1 MSELF
6 SIQLQNRQ
14 RLVQAAGAGIL
25 MPLVMTV
32 LMWTFPIDR
41 RGTAMGV
48 FGIVIAFA
56 PAAGPT
62 VAGIIIDQ
70 ANWHVMF
77 WIIAVLCAAVIV
89 FAAFALERGGETNK
103 DVKLDVA
110 SVILSTLGFGGLL
123 YGLSAIGSYGVTA
136 ADKDQQHRGSFPDRE
151 RQIWAEVR

>member
-1 MSELF
+1 
-6 SIQLQNRQ
+6 
-14 RLVQAAGAGIL
+14 

-32 LMWTFPIDR
+32 LMWTFPVDR

-77 WIIAVLCAAVIV
+77 WIIAVLCAAVI
-89 FAAFALERGGETNK
+89 AFRRHVQALRRRT
-103 DVKLDVA
+103 
-110 SVILSTLGFGGLL
+110 
-123 YGLSAIGSYGVTA
+123 
-136 ADKDQQHRGSFPDRE
+136 R
-151 RQIWAEVR
+151 

>member
-1 MSELF
+1 
-6 SIQLQNRQ
+6 
-14 RLVQAAGAGIL
+14 

-32 LMWTFPIDR
+32 LMWTFPVDR

-77 WIIAVLCAAVIV
+77 WIIAVLCAAVIM
-89 FAAFALERGGETNK
+89 FAAVALERGGKTNK
-103 DVKLDVA
+103 DVKLRCCFRR
-110 SVILSTLGFGGLL
+110 LSTLGFGGLL

-136 ADKDQQHRGSFPDRE
+136 DSAGGVVIGAIALAFFFR
-151 RQIWAEVR
+151 RQLRMEQPCCRCAC

>member
-1 MSELF
+1 
-6 SIQLQNRQ
+6 
-14 RLVQAAGAGIL
+14 

-32 LMWTFPIDR
+32 LMWTFPVDR

-77 WIIAVLCAAVIV
+77 WIIAVLCASVIV
-89 FAAFALERGGETNK
+89 FAAAALERGGETNK
-103 DVKLDVA
+103 DVKLDVR
-110 SVILSTLGFGGLL
+110 FGRPVHTRVRRPAVRL
-123 YGLSAIGSYGVTA
+123 VR
-136 ADKDQQHRGSFPDRE
+136 HRQLR
-151 RQIWAEVR
+151 R